1 MENIE
6 TIGSITKK
14 VEGASTDFEETN
26 TELKRR
32 YLLWNIESFNI
43 IASKVTG
50 NKGSFGT
57 GYPFYALDKN
67 LEGTLP
73 IIGEQIRY
81 NRQLVK
87 DGVQVQKTI
96 WKCKSCLQEK
106 YDTMPDLKQICKPCP
121 NMLDT
126 LKPRKIIN
134 RLPDMDMWVICEDGG
149 VEKAQEEMTKL
160 LSSIRMCSSDINP
173 ISSIEDVEKIAIM
186 LKQGKMPNSF
196 LPIDA
201 HIIEY
206 SKIKSL
212 IEQVP
217 EELRRARKTGDVPY
231 LPIQPKSYRKNWQY
245 DDTAYN
251 YIYDYLSAFTPFN
264 LSEDLQQSLETSRK
278 EIITEYTPEQL
289 FAFLLHSATPANF
302 RRFQSVELRDC
313 FIKKVK
319 GWSEVREGRNDKPNI
334 NRENVSTKNEGNK
347 EEQEER

>member
-1 MENIE
+1 MESKE
-6 TIGSITKK
+6 TIESITRR
-14 VEGASTDFEETN
+14 VEGASTDFEKTN
-26 TELKRR
+26 TDIKRR

-43 IASKVTG
+43 IASKVTV
-50 NKGSFGT
+50 NKGTFGT
-57 GYPFYALDKN
+57 GYPFYALDEN

-87 DGVQVQKTI
+87 DGIPVQKSI
-96 WKCKSCLQEK
+96 WKCKSCLQER
-106 YDTMPDLKQICKPCP
+106 YETMPDLKRICKPCP

-134 RLPDMDMWVICEDGG
+134 RLPDMDMWVVCEDGG
-149 VEKAQEEMTKL
+149 TEKAQEEMTKL

-173 ISSIEDVEKIAIM
+173 ISSIEDVEKIAAM
-186 LKQGKMPNSF
+186 LKEGKMPNSF

-206 SKIKSL
+206 STIKRL

-217 EELRRARKTGDVPY
+217 EELRSARKTGAVPY

-251 YIYDYLSAFTPFN
+251 YIYDYLSAFTPFDFTD
-264 LSEDLQQSLETSRK
+264 ELQQALDESRK
-278 EIITEYTPEQL
+278 KLIDEYTPEQL
-289 FAFLLHSATPANF
+289 FTFLLHSATPANF
-302 RRFQSVELRDC
+302 RRFQSVELEDC
-313 FIKKVK
+313 FIKKAK
-319 GWSEVREGRNDKPNI
+319 GWGNTRAKKNVELNI
-334 NRENVSTKNEGNK
+334 NQDNISSKHENNK
-347 EEQEER
+347 EEPEER